1 MKREKIIYSSKGKIA
16 LRNIV
21 TVSEKAYEL
30 NPEPENFTA
39 FIFC

>member
-1 MKREKIIYSSKGKIA
+1 MKWEKITYSLKGKIA
-16 LRNIV
+16 LSNIV
-21 TVSEKAYEL
+21 TVSERAYEF